1 MTNGERRRIDGFIGV
16 YSDNRKPQ
24 IFSFWTF
31 QYFRDSTA
39 RIERGSLMATPKD
52 NPNDPET
59 QEPTPSREIATKI
72 AKRPDLTGLKGTVT
86 LKIITHLDRFD

>member
-1 MTNGERRRIDGFIGV
+1 
-16 YSDNRKPQ
+16 
-24 IFSFWTF
+24 
-31 QYFRDSTA
+31 
-39 RIERGSLMATPKD
+39 MATPKD

-59 QEPTPSREIATKI
+59 QEPTPSREI